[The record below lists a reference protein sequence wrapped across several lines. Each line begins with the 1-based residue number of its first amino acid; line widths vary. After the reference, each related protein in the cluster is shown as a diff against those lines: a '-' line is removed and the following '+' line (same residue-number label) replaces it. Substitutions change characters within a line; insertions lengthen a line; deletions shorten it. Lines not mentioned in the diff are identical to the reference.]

1 MPEPLWPLPER
12 AAARVSA
19 PQRLARS
26 PLLLLVGLQL
36 LLALTVAAGVWATSA
51 HLRRLALDNML
62 QHSQE
67 QTRSLEDHLTQSFN
81 LLHMH
86 LRALAAEHPNLASNP
101 QQLKDALVALQR
113 KLPYLRS
120 LSALDAQGTVV
131 ISTQA
136 ANLGHQLSLEPQLPQ
151 VVPGT
156 PGVLRF
162 GHPWR
167 GRDFA
172 DGSPWPHERQP
183 GPVVDAG
190 FFPVTLVLPEA
201 PQWLLV
207 AAINS
212 DYFINPAM
220 HRQVSAPL
228 HHSIYA
234 DDGTLLF
241 SCAEDEQ
248 PGTVL
253 APQGRLE
260 HILERQIG
268 TAQWAQA
275 DGQGPQLAAFR
286 TSRSHPWFVLSQT
299 PRQEVL
305 RPWER
310 QTRSLVLIAVAC
322 VTVLLLATGALTRRV
337 QRMLTREERHL
348 EESRLAASVFSH
360 TSDLIAITDCQ
371 GRVLTVNPAFEQG
384 LGFSAQEVQGRKLGE
399 WVDGLPAPTNFAELW
414 AGMGS
419 HGTWQGEV
427 QERRKDGTPLT
438 GWLAISA
445 VRDHQGQVV
454 NYVGVLRDLSR
465 LQADAATIRKLSLAV
480 EQSPTSIV
488 ITSTEPAIE
497 YANPEF
503 FRSTGYSAQE
513 LLGANPSILQS
524 GQTPVATY
532 SAMWSALHAGQV
544 WQGEFVNRRKDGS
557 LYIESATVAP
567 LIDAAGRTTHYMG
580 IKQDITAQKAA
591 EKALRLA
598 ASVVAQTHDG
608 VMVCDAQR
616 HIIDINPAFTRITG
630 YTEAEVLGRKPSML
644 SAGSKNRGQ
653 YQDMEA
659 ALRAHGHWEGEFWN
673 RRSDGSLYAI
683 ASTLNTVC
691 DDAGEVTH
699 YINVFSDVTER
710 NHQNEHLELL
720 AHFDPLTRLPNRTL
734 LADRLAQAMARVQP
748 EQHRLAVCFMDLDG
762 FKAVNDTHGHEAGD
776 ELLVIVAR
784 RLEAHVRTDDT
795 VARQGGDEFVILLNG
810 LPNLAECERAAGR
823 LLQAVREPIVVHGHT
838 VQVGAS
844 IGIALYPQDGSDA
857 ETLLRYADQ
866 AMYQAKQ
873 GGRNRWVFYAP
884 GMVDVPS
891 TPRQPTHLPSPP
903 PDGPHQT
910 LPV

>member
-1 MPEPLWPLPER
+1 MLPLPGS

-26 PLLLLVGLQL
+26 PLFLLVGLQL
-36 LLALTVAAGVWATSA
+36 LLALAVAVGVWATSA
-51 HLRRLALDNML
+51 HLRRLALDDML
-62 QHSQE
+62 SHAQE
-67 QTRSLEDHLTQSFN
+67 QTRSLENNLSQNFN
-81 LLHMH
+81 LLDMH
-86 LRALAAEHPNLASNP
+86 LRALTVEHPDLSREP
-101 QQLKDALVALQR
+101 QQLKDALVALQQ

-120 LSALDAQGTVV
+120 LSALDAQGTVL

-172 DGSPWPHERQP
+172 DGSPWPRERQA
-183 GPVVDAG
+183 GRVADAG

-212 DYFINPAM
+212 DYFINLALN
-220 HRQVSAPL
+220 HQVSAPL
-228 HHSIYA
+228 RHSIYA

-241 SCAEDEQ
+241 SSAEEEQ
-248 PGTVL
+248 PGVL
-253 APQGRLE
+253 LAAEDRLA
-260 HILERQIG
+260 HILEHQIG
-268 TAQWAQA
+268 TAEWP
-275 DGQGPQLAAFR
+275 QGPGQEAQLAAFR
-286 TSRSHPWFVLSQT
+286 ASRSHPWFVLSQASS
-299 PRQEVL
+299 QDVL
-305 RPWER
+305 RPWQQ
-310 QTRSLVLIAVAC
+310 QTRHLALIAALTVA
-322 VTVLLLATGALTRRV
+322 VLLLVTGILTWRV
-337 QRMLTREERHL
+337 QRTLAREAHYL

-360 TSDLIAITDCQ
+360 TSDLIAITDAHR
-371 GRVLTVNPAFEQG
+371 RVVTVNPAFEQG
-384 LGFSAQEVQGRKLGE
+384 LGFSAQEVLGRRLGE
-399 WVDGLPAPTNFAELW
+399 WPDGRCAPANFAELW
-414 AGMGS
+414 AAMDS

-427 QERRKDGTPLT
+427 QERRKDGTALT
-438 GWLAISA
+438 GWLAVSA

-465 LQADAATIRKLSLAV
+465 LHEDEATIRKLSLAV
-480 EQSPTSIV
+480 EQSPASIV
-488 ITSTEPAIE
+488 ITSTEPIIE
-497 YANPEF
+497 YANPQF
-503 FRSTGYSAQE
+503 FRCTGYTPQE
-513 LLGANPSILQS
+513 VLGHNPRVLQS
-524 GQTPVATY
+524 GQTPQSTY
-532 SAMWSALHAGQV
+532 TAMWAALCADQV

-567 LIDAAGRTTHYMG
+567 LIDATGRTTHYMG
-580 IKQDITAQKAA
+580 IKQDITAQKEA

-608 VMVCDAQR
+608 VMVCDAQQR
-616 HIIDINPAFTRITG
+616 IIDVNPAFTRITG
-630 YTEAEVLGRKPSML
+630 YNGTEVLGRKPGLL
-644 SAGSKNRGQ
+644 SAGSKNREQ
-653 YQDMEA
+653 YQAMEA
-659 ALRAHGHWEGEFWN
+659 ALRRHGHWEGEFWN

-691 DDAGEVTH
+691 DDTGEVTH

-710 NHQNEHLELL
+710 KHQNDHLELL

-748 EQHRLAVCFMDLDG
+748 EQQRLAMCFMDLDG

-784 RLEAHVRTDDT
+784 RLEANVRTDDT

-810 LPNLAECERAAGR
+810 LPDVAECERAAAR
-823 LLQAVREPIVVHGHT
+823 LLQAVREPILVNGHT

-844 IGIALYPQDGSDA
+844 IGIALHPQDGSNA

-884 GMVDVPS
+884 DMVEVPS
-891 TPRQPTHLPSPP
+891 TPREPAAEIC
-903 PDGPHQT
+903 
-910 LPV
+910 

>member
-1 MPEPLWPLPER
+1 M
-12 AAARVSA
+12 SA
-19 PQRLARS
+19 PRRLARS
-26 PLLLLVGLQL
+26 PLFLLIGLQL
-36 LLALTVAAGVWATSA
+36 LLAMAVGLGVWATST
-51 HLRRLALDNML
+51 HLRNLALDNML
-62 QHSQE
+62 SHAQE
-67 QTRSLEDHLTQSFN
+67 QTRSLEDHLSQSFN

-86 LRALAAEHPNLASNP
+86 LRALTVEHPDLANEP
-101 QQLKDALVALQR
+101 QQLKDALVALQH

-136 ANLGHQLSLEPQLPQ
+136 VNLGRQLRLDPLLPR

-172 DGSPWPHERQP
+172 DGSPWPHERQA

-212 DYFINPAM
+212 DYFINLALS
-220 HRQVSAPL
+220 HQVTAPL
-228 HHSIYA
+228 RHSIYA

-241 SCAEDEQ
+241 SSAEDAQ
-248 PGTVL
+248 PGVALPPHGPL
-253 APQGRLE
+253 A
-260 HILERQIG
+260 HILEHHIG
-268 TAQWAQA
+268 TAEWPQAQA
-275 DGQGPQLAAFR
+275 QDAQLAAFR
-286 TSRSHPWFVLSQT
+286 ASRSHPWFVLSQAS
-299 PRQEVL
+299 RQEVL
-305 RPWER
+305 RPWEQ
-310 QTRSLVLIAVAC
+310 QTRRLALIAAWTVA
-322 VTVLLLATGALTRRV
+322 VLLLVTGALTWRV
-337 QRMLTREERHL
+337 QRTLAREERHR

-360 TSDLIAITDCQ
+360 SSDLIAITDGQ
-371 GRVLTVNPAFEQG
+371 RRVVAVNPAFEQS
-384 LGFSAQEVQGRKLGE
+384 LGFSAQEVLGRNLGE
-399 WVDGLPAPTNFAELW
+399 WAEGRPAPANFAELW
-414 AGMGS
+414 AAMDS

-427 QERRKDGTPLT
+427 QEQRKDGSTLT
-438 GWLAISA
+438 GWLSVNAIRNSE
-445 VRDHQGQVV
+445 RQVV

-465 LQADAATIRKLSLAV
+465 LHEDEATIRKLSQAV

-497 YANPEF
+497 YANPQF
-503 FRSTGYSAQE
+503 FRSTGYTPQE
-513 LLGANPSILQS
+513 VLGRNPRVLQS
-524 GQTPVATY
+524 GQTAQSTY
-532 SAMWSALHAGQV
+532 MAMWAALSAGQM

-580 IKQDITAQKAA
+580 IKQDITAQKVA
-591 EKALRLA
+591 EKALRLT

-608 VMVCDAQR
+608 VMVCNAQR
-616 HIIDINPAFTRITG
+616 RIIDVNPAFTRITG
-630 YTEAEVLGRKPSML
+630 YTAAQVLGHKPSLL

-653 YQDMEA
+653 YQAMEA
-659 ALRAHGHWEGEFWN
+659 ALRTHGHWQGEFWN
-673 RRSDGSLYAI
+673 RRSDGSVYAI

-691 DDAGEVTH
+691 DDSGEVTH

-710 NHQNEHLELL
+710 EHQNKHLELL

-748 EQHRLAVCFMDLDG
+748 EQQRLAVCFMDLDG

-784 RLEAHVRTDDT
+784 RLEAHVRTNDT

-810 LPNLAECERAAGR
+810 LSELSECERAAGR
-823 LLQAVREPIVVHGHT
+823 LLQAVHEPIVVHGHP

-844 IGIALYPQDGSDA
+844 IGIALYPQNGSDA

-873 GGRNRWVFYAP
+873 GGRNRWVFYVP
-884 GMVDVPS
+884 GMMEVPS
-891 TPRQPTHLPSPP
+891 TPRKPTVESC
-903 PDGPHQT
+903 
-910 LPV
+910 

>member
-1 MPEPLWPLPER
+1 MSAPLWPLPER

-36 LLALTVAAGVWATSA
+36 LLALAVAAGVWATSA

-62 QHSQE
+62 HHSQE

-86 LRALAAEHPNLASNP
+86 LRALAAEHPDLSGEP
-101 QQLKDALVALQR
+101 QQLKDALVALQH

-136 ANLGHQLSLEPQLPQ
+136 ANLGRQLHLEPLLPQ
-151 VVPGT
+151 MAPGT

-172 DGSPWPHERQP
+172 DGSPWPRERQP

-212 DYFINPAM
+212 DYFINPAL
-220 HRQVSAPL
+220 HHQTAAPL

-241 SCAEDEQ
+241 SCTEDEQ
-248 PGTVL
+248 PGTML

-268 TAQWAQA
+268 TAQWALA
-275 DGQGPQLAAFR
+275 DSQETQLAAFR
-286 TSRSHPWFVLSQT
+286 TSRSHPWFVLSQSS
-299 PRQEVL
+299 RQEVL
-305 RPWER
+305 APWER
-310 QTRSLVLIAVAC
+310 QTRSLALIAAL
-322 VTVLLLATGALTRRV
+322 TLAALLLVTGALTWRV
-337 QRMLTREERHL
+337 QRTLMREERHL

-360 TSDLIAITDCQ
+360 TSDLIAITDRQ

-427 QERRKDGTPLT
+427 QERRKDGTALT
-438 GWLAISA
+438 GWLAVSA

-480 EQSPTSIV
+480 EQSPASIV

-497 YANPEF
+497 YANPQF
-503 FRSTGYSAQE
+503 FRSTGYTPQE
-513 LLGANPSILQS
+513 VLGRNPRVLQS
-524 GQTPVATY
+524 GQTSQSTY
-532 SAMWSALHAGQV
+532 QAMWAALCAGQV
-544 WQGEFVNRRKDGS
+544 WQGEFVNRRKDGR

-591 EKALRLA
+591 ENALRLT

-616 HIIDINPAFTRITG
+616 HIIDVNPAFTRITG

-659 ALRAHGHWEGEFWN
+659 ALRTHGHWEGEFWN

-710 NHQNEHLELL
+710 KHQNEHLELL

-810 LPNLAECERAAGR
+810 LHDVTECEHAAGR
-823 LLQAVREPIVVHGHT
+823 LLHAVREPIVVHGHT

-884 GMVDVPS
+884 GMVEVPS
-891 TPRQPTHLPSPP
+891 TPRQPTNLPPQP
-903 PDGPHQT
+903 LDGPHQT
-910 LPV
+910 LPI

>member
-1 MPEPLWPLPER
+1 M
-12 AAARVSA
+12 
-19 PQRLARS
+19 
-26 PLLLLVGLQL
+26 
-36 LLALTVAAGVWATSA
+36 
-51 HLRRLALDNML
+51 
-62 QHSQE
+62 
-67 QTRSLEDHLTQSFN
+67 
-81 LLHMH
+81 
-86 LRALAAEHPNLASNP
+86 
-101 QQLKDALVALQR
+101 
-113 KLPYLRS
+113 
-120 LSALDAQGTVV
+120 
-131 ISTQA
+131 
-136 ANLGHQLSLEPQLPQ
+136 
-151 VVPGT
+151 
-156 PGVLRF
+156 
-162 GHPWR
+162 
-167 GRDFA
+167 
-172 DGSPWPHERQP
+172 
-183 GPVVDAG
+183 
-190 FFPVTLVLPEA
+190 
-201 PQWLLV
+201 
-207 AAINS
+207 
-212 DYFINPAM
+212 
-220 HRQVSAPL
+220 
-228 HHSIYA
+228 
-234 DDGTLLF
+234 
-241 SCAEDEQ
+241 
-248 PGTVL
+248 
-253 APQGRLE
+253 
-260 HILERQIG
+260 
-268 TAQWAQA
+268 
-275 DGQGPQLAAFR
+275 
-286 TSRSHPWFVLSQT
+286 
-299 PRQEVL
+299 
-305 RPWER
+305 
-310 QTRSLVLIAVAC
+310 
-322 VTVLLLATGALTRRV
+322 
-337 QRMLTREERHL
+337 
-348 EESRLAASVFSH
+348 
-360 TSDLIAITDCQ
+360 
-371 GRVLTVNPAFEQG
+371 
-384 LGFSAQEVQGRKLGE
+384 
-399 WVDGLPAPTNFAELW
+399 
-414 AGMGS
+414 
-419 HGTWQGEV
+419 
-427 QERRKDGTPLT
+427 
-438 GWLAISA
+438 
-445 VRDHQGQVV
+445 
-454 NYVGVLRDLSR
+454 
-465 LQADAATIRKLSLAV
+465 

-710 NHQNEHLELL
+710 KHQNEHLELL

-910 LPV
+910 LPI